1 MHDQNERNIKMAKSY
16 KVHFHVCVQAHAR
29 MCVSVLVSDH
39 VKEEQ
44 REREREREK
53 GEREKQR
60 DRDRRRGRVRE
71 REKEK
76 IR

>member
-16 KVHFHVCVQAHAR
+16 KVHLHACVQAHAR

-39 VKEEQ
+39 VKRGTK
-44 REREREREK
+44 RERERERERK

-60 DRDRRRGRVRE
+60 ETETEGE
-71 REKEK
+71 GG
-76 IR
+76 